1 MNIEIDSLICDVP
14 QRIIEESPYIVLE
27 DIYPYIKRIFPIDH
41 IYVVQFDSDSHL
53 MRVLA
58 KASKTGAE
66 KTNFQFEAMPD
77 FVVESFKLAYIPD
90 IYIINDPSTD
100 AFGDYIYKRGKAAN
114 WSSLNMNFASKTTGS
129 GTIFFTAVGKNK
141 ITDEHTR
148 LFTDL
153 KETFKLIFE
162 SIIKDHQQTDI
173 LPSLKEPLKN
183 TDEIFRQVT
192 RRLCGN
198 LDLQIGVSHCLQ
210 YLSRFMPGQTMIVYH
225 WEEGLKSFRV
235 LAESYGFIAAKLETI
250 MPWGQGKFLAK
261 DILKLGKTRLINQ
274 PGLDPTM
281 EVYNQHFGQ
290 DWSVMIMLLLNK
302 DMPIGMA
309 SLGTEGTNIL
319 TQDHLQLFSQLHDP
333 FFIAFLN
340 HMHHRETIRLNT
352 LLEEEKQILQKK
364 MAHPVAGNIV
374 GSKVGLKEV
383 MEKAQLVAGQDSP
396 VLLLG
401 ETGVGKEL
409 IANFIHQHSLRKDGP
424 FIRVNSGAIPDTLID
439 SELFGHEKGAFTGA
453 VSQKMGCFE
462 RAHGGTIFLDEIA
475 ELPLLNQVRLL
486 RVLQNKII
494 VRVGGT
500 KSIAVDIRIIAA
512 TNKNLEELVASGQFR
527 EDLWFRLNVFPIK
540 IPPLRARRSDI
551 PALVDYFVKHKSREL
566 KYRKEPTLP
575 PDAMDRLQN
584 YSWPGNVREL
594 ENVVEREL
602 ILCKGGPLSFR
613 NIAQQPLEEALPD
626 IQSSSGEMPALD
638 EVISRHIKEAL
649 ALTKGRI
656 HGPEGAAAMLKINPN
671 TLRSRMRKL
680 GILNP
685 VTKADR

>member
-1 MNIEIDSLICDVP
+1 MTFEQDALARRNHQQVLETT
-14 QRIIEESPYIVLE
+14 PYAALE
-27 DIYPYIKRIFPIDH
+27 DIYQHLAHTFPIDR
-41 IYVVQFDSDSHL
+41 IYVVGLDPDRRL

-58 KASKTGAE
+58 EASETGVE
-66 KTNFQFEAMPD
+66 KTNFLFED
-77 FVVESFKLAYIPD
+77 IPD
-90 IYIINDPSTD
+90 LMLDPFEKGYVPETYIINDPATD
-100 AFGDYIYKRGKAAN
+100 VIGSYIYKRGKAAN
-114 WSSLNMNFASKTTGS
+114 WSSVNLNFSDASVGY
-129 GTIFFTAVGKNK
+129 GTVFFTVAGTNRINETYAGQVA
-141 ITDEHTR
+141 DV
-148 LFTDL
+148 
-153 KETFKLIFE
+153 KEPLQQIFE
-162 SIIKDHQQTDI
+162 SIVKDHQQTDS
-173 LPSLKEPLKN
+173 LPSLKEPLEN

-210 YLSRFMPGQTMIVYH
+210 YLSRFMPGQTMIIYH

-235 LAESYGFIAAKLETI
+235 LAETYGFIAEKLETI

-281 EVYNQHFGQ
+281 EVYNQHFGT

-319 TQDHLQLFSQLHDP
+319 TEDHLQLFSQLHDP
-333 FFIAFLN
+333 FFIAFSN
-340 HMHHRETIRLNT
+340 HMKHREIVRLNN
-352 LLEEEKQILQKK
+352 LLEEEKRFLQKELH
-364 MAHPVAGNIV
+364 HPVTGDIV
-374 GSKVGLKEV
+374 GGNLGLKGV
-383 MEKAQLVAGQDSP
+383 MEMSRLVAGQDSP

-409 IANFIHQHSLRKDGP
+409 IANFIHQHSARKDGP
-424 FIRVNSGAIPDTLID
+424 FIRVNSGAIPETLID

-453 VSQKMGCFE
+453 VGRKIGRFE

-475 ELPLLNQVRLL
+475 ELPLRDQVRLL

-494 VRVGGT
+494 ERVGGT
-500 KSIAVDIRIIAA
+500 ESIPVDIRVIAA
-512 TNKNLEELVASGQFR
+512 TNRNLEEMVAAGRFR

-551 PALVDYFVKHKSREL
+551 PALVDHFIEKKSREL
-566 KYRKEPTLP
+566 KYRKPPTLA
-575 PDAMDRLQN
+575 PDAIVRLKN

-602 ILCKGGPLSFR
+602 ILGTGGPLLFQH
-613 NIAQQPLEEALPD
+613 ITQQPAEDSLPD
-626 IQSSSGEMPALD
+626 IHPDDQ
-638 EVISRHIKEAL
+638 EAL
-649 ALTKGRI
+649 AIDDAMRRHIQHVLNLAKGRI
-656 HGPEGAAAMLKINPN
+656 HGPKGAAALLKINPS
-671 TLRSRMRKL
+671 TLRNRIKKL
-680 GILNP
+680 GI
-685 VTKADR
+685 